1 MPALIFLAILVVV
14 GVIFWRATRNSTTRN
29 STTRGGHGGSHND
42 APARI
47 VAAASARLPEGQGDW
62 GRAMAAELTQV
73 QGRGRRWRF
82 AAGVLR
88 VVVFP
93 PPRYPG
99 RVLVV
104 AAVGLAVA
112 VAATVLATRE
122 VPTIAVFTAVFG
134 LLLAVGA
141 TVVAARAAW
150 NRPGVARV
158 AVGMVAA
165 AGIAGTVVSAVRVA
179 WLHPSATAD
188 GTHVYS
194 VAFAVVL
201 TGYLAIALARP
212 RLGDRTDTVLWWAL
226 AGALVTAACWIV
238 EAVVAPVPA
247 DGVEPFAPLASVV
260 ATLLVSAGAA
270 ARTGTLATGARAGLL
285 GVILAGPVRFTI
297 DLTTLLRQHTYT
309 LTNAY
314 DLAKYPHSGFPDVA
328 SYLIS
333 DALGGEIISNLV
345 LLPIAL
351 LVVALL
357 GAAAGSSLRRGSAGT
372 ATLAN

>member
-14 GVIFWRATRNSTTRN
+14 GVILWLSTRNRN
-29 STTRGGHGGSHND
+29 GGTHND
-42 APARI
+42 APAFV
-47 VAAASARLPEGQGDW
+47 VAATTAQLPAGQRDW
-62 GRAMAAELTQV
+62 GRAMAAELTEV

-88 VVVFP
+88 VVAFP

-112 VAATVLATRE
+112 VAATVLANRE
-122 VPTIAVFTAVFG
+122 VPTIAVFAAVLG
-134 LLLAVGA
+134 LLLAVAA
-141 TVVAARAAW
+141 TVVAARSPW
-150 NRPGVARV
+150 TRPGIPRV
-158 AVGMVAA
+158 AVGVIAA
-165 AGIAGTVVSAVRVA
+165 AGVAGTVVSAVRVA
-179 WLHPSATAD
+179 WLHPTATAD
-188 GTHVYS
+188 STHVYG
-194 VAFAVVL
+194 VALAIVL
-201 TGYLAIALARP
+201 TGYLGIALARP

-226 AGALVTAACWIV
+226 AGALATSACWIV

-247 DGVEPFAPLASVV
+247 DGIEPFAPLASVV
-260 ATLLVSAGAA
+260 TTLLVSAGAA
-270 ARTGTLATGARAGLL
+270 RATGTLATGVRAGLL

-297 DLTTLLRQHTYT
+297 DLTTLLQQHNYT

-351 LVVALL
+351 LLVALL